1 MGRRLLYITNGIAGA
16 GGLERVLSV
25 RTRLLAERYGD
36 EIHILTLNEEGKEPF
51 YDFWPGIHVHAV
63 RMQGNPAARLKAWA
77 SGVRKAVRA
86 AKPAVV
92 SVCDDGFKGFWI
104 PFLLTG
110 CGCPV
115 VYERHVSRLIQA
127 DGLKSSAL
135 MKLEF
140 ALMRF
145 LGKRFSRFV
154 VLTPGNREEWPMANV
169 EVIPNPLPFYPE
181 APSSGKE
188 KRVIAVGKVSPQ
200 KNYGALLAAWKKAH
214 GKFPEWKVELFGAEK
229 DGGMLRKEIRAA
241 GLEES
246 FLLHPPTREI
256 MREYLASSIC
266 AMSSRYEGFGMMLAE
281 AMACGVPCV
290 AFDCPC
296 GPGDIIRHGEDGLL
310 ARPGKVAELA
320 SALELLMGNEK
331 LRSSMAA
338 KARENVKRYAAETV
352 AAQWDGLF
360 RRILQER
367 KGGKP

>member
-1 MGRRLLYITNGIAGA
+1 MKK
-16 GGLERVLSV
+16 ERSL
-25 RTRLLAERYGD
+25 
-36 EIHILTLNEEGKEPF
+36 F
-51 YDFWPGIHVHAV
+51 YDFWPGIHVHDV

-86 AKPAVV
+86 VKPAVV

-181 APSSGKE
+181 APSSGK
-188 KRVIAVGKVSPQ
+188 R
-200 KNYGALLAAWKKAH
+200 KKSDCRRQ
-214 GKFPEWKVELFGAEK
+214 GFP
-229 DGGMLRKEIRAA
+229 
-241 GLEES
+241 
-246 FLLHPPTREI
+246 P
-256 MREYLASSIC
+256 
-266 AMSSRYEGFGMMLAE
+266 
-281 AMACGVPCV
+281 
-290 AFDCPC
+290 
-296 GPGDIIRHGEDGLL
+296 
-310 ARPGKVAELA
+310 
-320 SALELLMGNEK
+320 EK
-331 LRSSMAA
+331 LRSASGRLE
-338 KARENVKRYAAETV
+338 KGAR
-352 AAQWDGLF
+352 
-360 RRILQER
+360 
-367 KGGKP
+367 

>member
-51 YDFWPGIHVHAV
+51 YDFWPGIHVHDV

-135 MKLEF
+135 MKL
-140 ALMRF
+140 
-145 LGKRFSRFV
+145 
-154 VLTPGNREEWPMANV
+154 
-169 EVIPNPLPFYPE
+169 
-181 APSSGKE
+181 
-188 KRVIAVGKVSPQ
+188 
-200 KNYGALLAAWKKAH
+200 
-214 GKFPEWKVELFGAEK
+214 
-229 DGGMLRKEIRAA
+229 
-241 GLEES
+241 
-246 FLLHPPTREI
+246 
-256 MREYLASSIC
+256 
-266 AMSSRYEGFGMMLAE
+266 
-281 AMACGVPCV
+281 
-290 AFDCPC
+290 
-296 GPGDIIRHGEDGLL
+296 
-310 ARPGKVAELA
+310 
-320 SALELLMGNEK
+320 
-331 LRSSMAA
+331 
-338 KARENVKRYAAETV
+338 
-352 AAQWDGLF
+352 
-360 RRILQER
+360 
-367 KGGKP
+367 